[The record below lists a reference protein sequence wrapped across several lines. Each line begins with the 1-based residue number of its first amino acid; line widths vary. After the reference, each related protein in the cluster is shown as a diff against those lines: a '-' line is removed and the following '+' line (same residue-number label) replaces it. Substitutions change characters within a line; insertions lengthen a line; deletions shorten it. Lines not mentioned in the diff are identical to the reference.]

1 MTEPE
6 AYEVPNTLTWRV
18 SGGGDDYRVV
28 LSLPPGRSKGPVAL
42 LVLVDGSALQ
52 LTAAEFSR
60 VVTRT
65 TLGALPPV
73 AVLGVTCETE
83 DPLDYAS
90 TRFRDFTPTAWELP
104 GPFAADNAMV
114 RHGSGA
120 AGAFLDLLV
129 SEVIPVAR
137 QHVEVDPQ
145 GVAIGGWSLGGLFA
159 TWAWLQRPDV
169 FSRLLAISPSLW
181 WADARILQ
189 EPIAPRPP
197 DHRAFVCAGE
207 HEEGDVELV
216 WPRRYANAEQRE
228 LAAMVR
234 NAEAFGERL
243 SAIGVATE
251 TVVFDAE
258 HHMTLSPAALA
269 RGIMHLFA

>member
-120 AGAFLDLLV
+120 AG
-129 SEVIPVAR
+129 
-137 QHVEVDPQ
+137 
-145 GVAIGGWSLGGLFA
+145 
-159 TWAWLQRPDV
+159 
-169 FSRLLAISPSLW
+169 
-181 WADARILQ
+181 
-189 EPIAPRPP
+189 
-197 DHRAFVCAGE
+197 
-207 HEEGDVELV
+207 
-216 WPRRYANAEQRE
+216 
-228 LAAMVR
+228 
-234 NAEAFGERL
+234 
-243 SAIGVATE
+243 
-251 TVVFDAE
+251 
-258 HHMTLSPAALA
+258 
-269 RGIMHLFA
+269 